1 MKMTKTK
8 NPDMYFNASRELI
21 VSAKRLRINMTP
33 CEKLLWKKRRM
44 EQVMGFR
51 FRRQHPVWIYIPDF
65 YCIELMLIIEVDGG
79 IHKFHGL
86 PEKDAN
92 RTAELNRL
100 GIKVIRFT
108 NEEIK
113 NDVDKVVERIKLEIL
128 KMISANSPSPSRGGG
143 QGVGS
148 LE

>member
-1 MKMTKTK
+1 MKEAKTK
-8 NPDMYFNASRELI
+8 NPEMYFNASRELI
-21 VSAKRLRINMTP
+21 ELARRLRINMTP
-33 CEKLLWKKRRM
+33 SEKLLWKKLRM

-65 YCIELMLIIEVDGG
+65 YCIELKLIIEVDGG
-79 IHKFHGL
+79 IHKSHGI

-108 NEEIK
+108 NEEIN
-113 NDVDKVVERIKLEIL
+113 NDINKVVEKIKFEIL
-128 KMISANSPSPSRGGG
+128 KMIPPNSPSPSRGGG

-148 LE
+148 LV